1 MTQIFLRRFTWDRK
15 WWEYRWCLP
24 DLLAWPW
31 ASGCI
36 GKESSWMVGG
46 IYEAAAQAYPGPV
59 PAHLFLLGFRGSL
72 QIQRNELFWFRF

>member
-72 QIQRNELFWFRF
+72 QIQRNELFWLRY